1 MEYLTPGRHAPAHQW
16 HFLIMEFS
24 TPGQSAPAFG
34 QLAPMEFSTLGQDY
48 LPFMEFSTPGRYAP
62 TWGQLQSDSLIG
74 AMKVGLKVGQVRL
87 AHRASHAQIAC
98 VFYYHFS
105 SFC

>member
-1 MEYLTPGRHAPAHQW
+1 MEFSAPGHITLHGLRAPAHQW

-62 TWGQLQSDSLIG
+62 TWGQTL
-74 AMKVGLKVGQVRL
+74 
-87 AHRASHAQIAC
+87 
-98 VFYYHFS
+98 
-105 SFC
+105 

>member
-1 MEYLTPGRHAPAHQW
+1 MEFSAPGHITLHGLRAPAHQW

-24 TPGQSAPAFG
+24 TPGLRAPAHQWHFLVMESFTPGHCAPAFG

-62 TWGQLQSDSLIG
+62 TWGQTL
-74 AMKVGLKVGQVRL
+74 
-87 AHRASHAQIAC
+87 
-98 VFYYHFS
+98 
-105 SFC
+105 

>member
-1 MEYLTPGRHAPAHQW
+1 MEFSTPGPCAPALGHPPTMEFSAPGHITLHGLRAPAHQW

-62 TWGQLQSDSLIG
+62 TWGQTL
-74 AMKVGLKVGQVRL
+74 
-87 AHRASHAQIAC
+87 
-98 VFYYHFS
+98 
-105 SFC
+105 